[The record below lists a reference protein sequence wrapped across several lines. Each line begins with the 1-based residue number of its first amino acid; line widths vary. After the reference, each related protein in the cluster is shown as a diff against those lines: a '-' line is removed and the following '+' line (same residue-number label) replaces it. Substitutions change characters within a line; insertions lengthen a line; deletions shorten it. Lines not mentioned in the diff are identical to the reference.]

1 MNKIKELTS
10 TPKKMAIF
18 VACVIC
24 AVAILAAGS
33 YFAVYAVVDNQSIG
47 KDRALEIALTDAG
60 YSADQI
66 AMSRTDLS
74 YDDGMF
80 EYEVE
85 FVADGIEYDYTIKAS
100 NGVILKID
108 TEGVRTQGVTGQP
121 GAPQTDDQ
129 QTAGNSEADD
139 STAQTGN
146 TAQIGGQEE
155 NSSAAGNS
163 SQTGTS
169 GNSAQTGTSG
179 NSTQMGTSGNVSN
192 SASLTENEAKAV
204 ALADA
209 GLTEGAVRF
218 IRAELDRD
226 DGRLHYDIDFV
237 TDDTEYDYEIDAS
250 TGNIISKQ
258 AETFGGTG
266 GNSGTSGAN
275 TGSGNITIEEAQNIA
290 LSHAGVSAADA
301 RFTKTK
307 LDYDDGISKY
317 EIEFVVGTYEYDYE
331 INAANGTIIEYD
343 IDRD

>member
-1 MNKIKELTS
+1 M
-10 TPKKMAIF
+10 
-18 VACVIC
+18 
-24 AVAILAAGS
+24 
-33 YFAVYAVVDNQSIG
+33 
-47 KDRALEIALTDAG
+47 
-60 YSADQI
+60 
-66 AMSRTDLS
+66 
-74 YDDGMF
+74 
-80 EYEVE
+80 
-85 FVADGIEYDYTIKAS
+85 
-100 NGVILKID
+100 
-108 TEGVRTQGVTGQP
+108 
-121 GAPQTDDQ
+121 
-129 QTAGNSEADD
+129 
-139 STAQTGN
+139 
-146 TAQIGGQEE
+146 
-155 NSSAAGNS
+155 
-163 SQTGTS
+163 
-169 GNSAQTGTSG
+169 
-179 NSTQMGTSGNVSN
+179 
-192 SASLTENEAKAV
+192 
-204 ALADA
+204 
-209 GLTEGAVRF
+209 TEGAVRF

-275 TGSGNITIEEAQNIA
+275 TGSGNITIEEAQSIA